1 MRSVMS
7 VIDFVAIM
15 PYYIGLTMSD
25 DNEVPGAFVTLRVF
39 RVFRI
44 FKFSR
49 HSQGLRILGY
59 TLQSCASELG
69 FLVFSLAMAI
79 VIFATIMFYCE
90 KNVEGSTFES
100 IPASFWYTIVTMTTL
115 GYGDMVPYTA
125 LGKIIGGVCSLSGVL
140 VIALPVPVIVSNF
153 SRIYHQNQ
161 RADKRRAQKK
171 ARLARIQ
178 IAKATSGAA
187 FVAKKRAAE
196 ARLAAQEAGVMMEED
211 SNENIF
217 ELQHHHLLR
226 CLEKTTDR
234 EFVDMDLPFNGI
246 GGAAGKNKLH
256 NSSSYP
262 PSPSEM
268 DLQLGCLSCCPCS
281 KAEAGRAS
289 KEPNQQSDSKGR
301 EEQVSLNLNDISSH
315 TKQIGETSRLVQQ
328 GVGEQN
334 GGGGSNQVLQPPSYT
349 PPTFDLSSSTN
360 NSCPPPPQS
369 SSSAIVTMSNATSMT
384 TSAIVTMTST
394 PTARVTDLFDSER
407 GSGSDPGSQVKIS
420 NL

>member
-1 MRSVMS
+1 
-7 VIDFVAIM
+7 M

-25 DNEVPGAFVTLRVF
+25 DNEVSGAFVTLRVF

-79 VIFATIMFYCE
+79 IIFDCE

-187 FVAKKRAAE
+187 FVAKKR
-196 ARLAAQEAGVMMEED
+196 
-211 SNENIF
+211 
-217 ELQHHHLLR
+217 
-226 CLEKTTDR
+226 C
-234 EFVDMDLPFNGI
+234 
-246 GGAAGKNKLH
+246 
-256 NSSSYP
+256 
-262 PSPSEM
+262 
-268 DLQLGCLSCCPCS
+268 
-281 KAEAGRAS
+281 
-289 KEPNQQSDSKGR
+289 
-301 EEQVSLNLNDISSH
+301 
-315 TKQIGETSRLVQQ
+315 
-328 GVGEQN
+328 
-334 GGGGSNQVLQPPSYT
+334 
-349 PPTFDLSSSTN
+349 
-360 NSCPPPPQS
+360 
-369 SSSAIVTMSNATSMT
+369 
-384 TSAIVTMTST
+384 
-394 PTARVTDLFDSER
+394 
-407 GSGSDPGSQVKIS
+407 
-420 NL
+420 